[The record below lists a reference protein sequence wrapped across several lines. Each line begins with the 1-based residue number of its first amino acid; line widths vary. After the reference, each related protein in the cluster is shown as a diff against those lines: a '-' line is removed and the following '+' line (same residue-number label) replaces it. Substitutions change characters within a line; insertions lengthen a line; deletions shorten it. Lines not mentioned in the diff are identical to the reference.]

1 MKKRILLLSFCL
13 FFCSLIFSG
22 CVHEYNKSEV
32 SKYVKEEIGL
42 KHIIV
47 SKTSR
52 EDPSDTEYKDKIWD
66 VKDLDHD
73 ISFHVY
79 DDRTWGLESVVNSL
93 KDDYDFA
100 YLKHY
105 YPSISN
111 KDSNI
116 KFIDESDSDHIYAY
130 LQFGFNDYSE
140 LKERCDS
147 LHTYFKELNNT
158 NPNFTINIH
167 SYWDDEITKL
177 LIKDDKDIFESRY
190 SLSTGYD
197 IKDFKGDSF
206 YNSLAKY
213 YVSVGMEYQLP
224 GLLENADKD
233 LIKQVLKSD
242 STRIVYQINPDTNKR
257 EFYTDFTSSTSEIA
271 YGALFKIATEEGMN
285 PEGDMNHFTLNGRDG
300 HRYEFSL
307 EYVDHYDE
315 WDSETFYYYKDDEKV
330 FSTNRNK
337 PMLDF
342 NVIKDISG
350 IQLYYVSYSNLASNR
365 FNDPISESEQN

>member
-1 MKKRILLLSFCL
+1 MKKRILILSFCL
-13 FFCSLIFSG
+13 CFCSVLFSG

-32 SKYVKEEIGL
+32 SKYVKEQIGL

-52 EDPSDTEYKDKIWD
+52 EDSSDTEYKDKIWD

-73 ISFHVY
+73 ISFHVF

-130 LQFGFNDYSE
+130 LQFGFNDYKG

-158 NPNFTINIH
+158 NPNFTINVH

-206 YNSLAKY
+206 YNSTAKH
-213 YVSVGMEYQLP
+213 YVDVGMEYQIP

-242 STRIVYQINPDTNKR
+242 FTRIVYQINPDTNKR
-257 EFYTDFTSSTSEIA
+257 EFYTDFTSSSREIA

-342 NVIKDISG
+342 NVIKDITG
-350 IQLYYVSYSNLASNR
+350 IQLYNVTYSNLASNR
-365 FNDPISESEQN
+365 FNDPISEAEQD